1 MILVTSAGAGPVEME
16 IPVAAMPAQEADV
29 TSTDWSEVLTLN
41 PTSPVNR
48 QPVAPSPTAADSA
61 ATHVLIP
68 LPAPLWSGMAGLGA
82 MAVVGIARKIRRAM

>member
-1 MILVTSAGAGPVEME
+1 MILVASAGAGPVEME
-16 IPVAAMPAQEADV
+16 IPVPAVPAQEVEV
-29 TSTDWSEVLTLN
+29 TSTDWSDVLTLN
-41 PTSPVNR
+41 PTSPLNR

-82 MAVVGIARKIRRAM
+82 MTLACVARKIRRAM